1 MCECNSCENKCENVE
16 ETPEVEEVKN
26 PIKPEITF
34 DDFMKVDLRVG
45 KIVEVSEHPNADKL
59 LVVKVDL
66 GSEVR
71 TICAGIKAWYSPEQL
86 LGRNIIVVANLAPRK
101 LRGIES
107 HGMLVAASN
116 DDHSDVIILTTE
128 KDSAEP
134 GSTCS

>member
-1 MCECNSCENKCENVE
+1 MCECNSCNKVNECEDAKVK
-16 ETPEVEEVKN
+16 EVKN

-34 DDFMKVDLRVG
+34 DDFMKVDLRSG
-45 KIVEVSEHPNADKL
+45 KIVEVAEHPNADKL
-59 LVVKVDL
+59 LVLKVDI

-71 TICAGIKAWYSPEQL
+71 TICAGIKAFYSPEAL
-86 LGRNIIVVANLAPRK
+86 LGRNIVIVANLAPRK

-116 DDHSDVIILTTE
+116 DDHSDVVILTTE
-128 KDSAEP
+128 KDEVEP